1 MENRKWL
8 QRKYPKTFNEVNKF
22 LNDEQLQSFKELK
35 YKIGRLTEDINQEEI
50 YSKGKLCMF
59 KRTNPINDY
68 NYPLHPIIVKCN
80 DNLTVSGYNSF
91 WVSPRQ
97 VEEVLS

>member
-8 QRKYPKTFNEVNKF
+8 QRKYPKTFEEVDKF
-22 LNDEQLQSFKELK
+22 LNDEQLQTFKERK

-50 YSKGKLCMF
+50 YAKGKLCMF

-68 NYPLHPIIVKCN
+68 NYPLHPIIVKC
-80 DNLTVSGYNSF
+80 DDYLTVSGYNSF
-91 WVSPRQ
+91 WVFPNQ
-97 VEEVLS
+97 VKEVLS